1 MNKLLP
7 EDAER
12 LRRQIKEMIPQTRS
26 GNSHAPTASVLGID
40 REGSTAYG
48 GEELGKLVNPLVKT
62 IVTEEVCCSIWRWLL
77 WILIPLKGWGWNVG
91 HIPKSQPLINVN
103 GRMYIVPLSDNAT
116 ISPGGAIKEGSYTYI
131 TDSPSLSSNATAIFI
146 TPYKRPA

>member
-1 MNKLLP
+1 MNKPLP

-26 GNSHAPTASVLGID
+26 RNTHAPTASVLGID

-62 IVTEEVCCSIWRWLL
+62 IVTEE
-77 WILIPLKGWGWNVG
+77 GWGWNVG
-91 HIPKSQPLINVN
+91 HIPKSQPVINVN